1 LNLEDVSLA
10 EEAIVNAVGA
20 CNKESHIHV
29 KYYVAKRFDLDRQE
43 S

>member
-1 LNLEDVSLA
+1 MRSLP
-10 EEAIVNAVGA
+10 
-20 CNKESHIHV
+20 CNKESYIHV

>member
-1 LNLEDVSLA
+1 MNLEDVSLA
-10 EEAIVNAVGA
+10 EEAIVMRSVP

-29 KYYVAKRFDLDRQE
+29 KYYVAKRFDRQE